1 VIFDTDV
8 LIWVARR
15 NAKAI
20 RLVKEAEVRRASII
34 TIMEL
39 LRGVRNRRELQDAKS
54 FLREY
59 DFEVLPLTEN
69 IGHRAAVY
77 VEEYCLQADL
87 GVADAL
93 IAATAVEN
101 DLPLTSGN
109 AKHFSVVEGLDLR
122 PFTIV

>member
-15 NAKAI
+15 NPKAR
-20 RLVKEAEVRRASII
+20 RLVEETDTRQVSTI
-34 TIMEL
+34 TVMEL
-39 LRGVRNRRELQDAKS
+39 LRGARNKDELRNAKS

-59 DFEVLPLTEN
+59 DLEVLPLTEN

-77 VEEYCLQADL
+77 VEEYCLQVDL
-87 GVADAL
+87 SVADAL

-101 DLPLTSGN
+101 DLPLSSGN
-109 AKHFSVVEGLDLR
+109 VKHFSVIEGLDLR
-122 PFTIV
+122 PFTVA